1 MSSYYFV
8 IPDAVWFCCILPA
21 IIIILAS
28 ILFGLVYCYKKDT
41 KYYTYTLNYV
51 YSVTSILICLLLF
64 PLLLGYSVAIL
75 YTIAKGIV
83 LVESVSII
91 LKVLLII
98 LPLIPF
104 VTLIYVVSRFIKN
117 LELKTEIDD
126 NNIVEA

>member
-28 ILFGLVYCYKKDT
+28 ILFGIVYRYKKDT

-51 YSVTSILICLLLF
+51 YSITSILICLLLF
-64 PLLLGYSVAIL
+64 PLLLGYSAAIL

-83 LVESVSII
+83 LVESVNII

-98 LPLIPF
+98 LPLIPL

-126 NNIVEA
+126 NSVEA